1 MSEHNEAS
9 TDWAQTGE
17 EKLGRA
23 HRFAVPPWIASLL
36 LLVALL
42 GTWEAYVRLMHV
54 NWFILPPPSVVVI
67 EWVRQLGTATL
78 WYNTWITVFETLL
91 GFFFAVIFGVGFGAL
106 MGKMRRVE
114 QTLHP
119 FVIATQVVPKIAL
132 IPLLIVWFG
141 FDLTPKVII
150 STVLAFFPILVNT
163 TLGFKSV
170 YRGHR
175 EVMMSLNASRWQTIT
190 QLEFQSSLP
199 YILTGMEMGIVL
211 SIIGAVVGEFLGGS
225 VGLGVLAVREMN
237 SYNTTALFAVVI
249 HLSIIGF
256 IFYALLVGCR
266 RFFIPWHESV
276 QVQDNK

>member
-1 MSEHNEAS
+1 M
-9 TDWAQTGE
+9 
-17 EKLGRA
+17 
-23 HRFAVPPWIASLL
+23 LL
-36 LLVALL
+36 IALL
-42 GTWEAYVRLMHV
+42 GAWEAYVRILNV
-54 NWFILPPPSVVVI
+54 NSFILPPPSAVVV
-67 EWVRQLGTATL
+67 EWVRQLGTSVL
-78 WYNTWITVFETLL
+78 WYNTWITVFETML
-91 GFFFAVIFGVGFGAL
+91 GFFFAAILGVGFGAL

-119 FVIATQVVPKIAL
+119 FVVATQVVPKIAL

-150 STVLAFFPILVNT
+150 SSVLAFFPILVNT

-175 EVMMSLNASRWQTIT
+175 EVLMSLNASRWQTVT
-190 QLEFQSSLP
+190 QLEFQSALP

-225 VGLGVLAVREMN
+225 EGLGVLAVREIN
-237 SYNTTALFAVVI
+237 RFNTTALFAVVI

-256 IFYALLVGCR
+256 IFYAIPVGCR

-276 QVQDNK
+276 QVHDDN